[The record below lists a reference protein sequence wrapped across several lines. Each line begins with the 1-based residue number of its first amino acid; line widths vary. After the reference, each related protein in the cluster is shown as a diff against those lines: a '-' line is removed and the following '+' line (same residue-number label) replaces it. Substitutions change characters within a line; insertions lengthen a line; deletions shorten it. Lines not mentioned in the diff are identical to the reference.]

1 MMMMTIFEIIAGMI
15 TAIIAL
21 IGAAAG
27 VFVCWILIW
36 MYGRKDEK
44 DD

>member
-1 MMMMTIFEIIAGMI
+1 MRAIFEIIAGMI

-27 VFVCWILIW
+27 VLVCFILIW
-36 MYGRKDEK
+36 IYDDEK
-44 DD
+44 D

>member
-1 MMMMTIFEIIAGMI
+1 MQTIFEIIAGMI

-27 VFVCWILIW
+27 VFVCWILICLDD
-36 MYGRKDEK
+36 DE
-44 DD
+44 

>member
-1 MMMMTIFEIIAGMI
+1 MTIFEIIAGMI

-27 VFVCWILIW
+27 VLVCWILIL
-36 MYGRKDEK
+36 MNDDE
-44 DD
+44 

>member
-1 MMMMTIFEIIAGMI
+1 MQTIFVIIAGMI

-27 VFVCWILIW
+27 VLVCWILIRH
-36 MYGRKDEK
+36 YDEEQE
-44 DD
+44 